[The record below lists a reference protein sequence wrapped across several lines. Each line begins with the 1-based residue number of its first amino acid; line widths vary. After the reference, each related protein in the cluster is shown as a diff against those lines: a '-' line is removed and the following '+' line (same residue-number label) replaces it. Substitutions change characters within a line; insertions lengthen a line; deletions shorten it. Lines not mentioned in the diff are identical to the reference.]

1 MRTLVN
7 AIKQEKEI
15 KDMPLTKEEMNC
27 LHLQICLP
35 MSEIQ
40 RTEKQKQTKKY
51 NKTEA
56 LLYLIN
62 NK

>member
-7 AIKQEKEI
+7 AIKQENKI

-40 RTEKQKQTKKY
+40 KNKKIQQ
-51 NKTEA
+51 NKSPVVP
-56 LLYLIN
+56 N
-62 NK
+62 

>member
-7 AIKQEKEI
+7 SVKQEKEI
-15 KDMPLTKEEMNC
+15 KDMLLTKEEMNC

-35 MSEIQ
+35 MSDIQ
-40 RTEKQKQTKKY
+40 KNRKQNKTKKIQQ
-51 NKTEA
+51 NKSPVVP
-56 LLYLIN
+56 

>member
-40 RTEKQKQTKKY
+40 KNKKNTTKQTKV
-51 NKTEA
+51 
-56 LLYLIN
+56 LPYLIKN
-62 NK
+62 SMVA